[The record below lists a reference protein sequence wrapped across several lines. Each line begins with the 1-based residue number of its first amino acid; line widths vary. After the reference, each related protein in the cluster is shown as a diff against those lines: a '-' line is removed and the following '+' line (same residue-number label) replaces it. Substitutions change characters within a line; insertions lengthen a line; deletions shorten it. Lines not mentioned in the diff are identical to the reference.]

1 MSINREYNL
10 KKQIVSKMR
19 EEMTT
24 ILFPSAT
31 HPSSESIFK
40 LMDELDEFDL
50 HNSMKYMILSE
61 KIIWQIE
68 TFQSYDNVSDKD
80 LVLLFLSFDR
90 LRAFH
95 DIATYQDKLI
105 TCLVSIMSGC
115 QAICHINTRIRPDRA
130 LAQCWG
136 LECFAEQS
144 TVADT
149 LNQFTRCH
157 VSQLRQ
163 AVNTIYLREGR
174 AVQHDYT
181 KQGLLILDVDLTG
194 LPASKHAEGSRKGY
208 FSGKKGG
215 VDANSPVSAPLSIM
229 KICSVSCILVI
240 RRRKRVY
247 LRRSNSLK
255 PCCSSMNVTN
265 AVMS

>member
-1 MSINREYNL
+1 MHQLLGLSDMKANTQWAPLALLGYRLQQRQFFEPLYQHLNL
-10 KKQIVSKMR
+10 HQKQ
-19 EEMTT
+19 
-24 ILFPSAT
+24 
-31 HPSSESIFK
+31 
-40 LMDELDEFDL
+40 
-50 HNSMKYMILSE
+50 
-61 KIIWQIE
+61 
-68 TFQSYDNVSDKD
+68 
-80 LVLLFLSFDR
+80 
-90 LRAFH
+90 LRY
-95 DIATYQDKLI
+95 TSQEKLI

-115 QAICHINTRIRPDRA
+115 QAISHIDTRIRPDRA
-130 LAQCWG
+130 LAQAWG
-136 LECFAEQS
+136 MECFAHQS
-144 TVADT
+144 IVADT
-149 LNQFTRCH
+149 LNRFTEVH
-157 VSQLRQ
+157 VAQLRQ
-163 AVNTIYLREGR
+163 AVNAIYLREGR